1 MKFSAH
7 NILSIIALLPLVWSC
22 SGGGDGDEP
31 VPGPDCREPVCEL
44 TIRVGA
50 VHSSSPQKAPS
61 RVADLFN
68 IASASPS
75 RAIDGDFETP
85 EFVYENIHTLRTI
98 ILRPDRSVEV
108 NTMLQ
113 YSGNRDVE
121 SYVYLVKANEKKK
134 IYLFVN
140 EPKDLE
146 NALNLYMASTDDG
159 KGPEMPKDY
168 LENLVLKCDAGKA
181 YIDNTGKADGGGT
194 WVPMSEFFDDID
206 TSVPDGQA
214 DAVYHKTV
222 DLFVTRTPIKFSFN
236 FSKGPGYNTEV
247 PYVVEGI
254 RISNMAGA
262 EYYLP
267 RNTVYNP
274 DKYSPSTNP
283 FEGRYITSF
292 TSPAQAEPYHQPYT
306 FTPSPALEVGNTTLS
321 YNPAIYL
328 PESAASDYTVDIK
341 VRDKNSILPAQW
353 LGAKPLPAPDNSNGG
368 HIPAFLPRNTHVIVN
383 ITLDNPYNFSAT
395 VTVEPYKQVVLK
407 PEFGFDPP
415 EDNNH

>member
-1 MKFSAH
+1 MNFSAH

-22 SGGGDGDEP
+22 SGGSDGDEP
-31 VPGPDCREPVCEL
+31 VPGPDRREPVCEL

-50 VHSSSPQKAPS
+50 VHSSSPEKAPS

-75 RAIDGDFETP
+75 RAIEGDFETP

-134 IYLFVN
+134 IYIFVN
-140 EPKDLE
+140 EQSTLTHL
-146 NALNLYMASTDDG
+146 LNRYMAPVNGESAPIMPSNFLEDIQLDG
-159 KGPEMPKDY
+159 C
-168 LENLVLKCDAGKA
+168 NAGA
-181 YIDNTGKADGGGT
+181 AFINNTGKAEGGGT

-236 FSKGPGYNTEV
+236 FSKGPGYNTEA

-274 DKYSPSTNP
+274 DKYSPSANP

-292 TSPAQAEPYHQPYT
+292 TSPPQTEPNQPYT

-328 PESAASDYTVDIK
+328 PESAATDYTVDIK
-341 VRDKNSILPAQW
+341 VRDKNSTLPAQW

-395 VTVEPYKQVVLK
+395 VTVEPYKQVALK

-415 EDNNH
+415 EENNP

>member
-134 IYLFVN
+134 IYIFVN
-140 EPKDLE
+140 EQSTLTPRLNSYMAPVNGESAPIMPSNFLE
-146 NALNLYMASTDDG
+146 NIQLDG
-159 KGPEMPKDY
+159 C
-168 LENLVLKCDAGKA
+168 NAGA
-181 YIDNTGKADGGGT
+181 AFINNTGKAEGGGT

-236 FSKGPGYNTEV
+236 FSKGPGYNTEA

-274 DKYSPSTNP
+274 DKYSPSANP

-292 TSPAQAEPYHQPYT
+292 TSPLQTEPNQPYT

-328 PESAASDYTVDIK
+328 PESAAPSYTVDIK
-341 VRDKNSILPAQW
+341 VRDKNSTLPAQW

-415 EDNNH
+415 EENNP